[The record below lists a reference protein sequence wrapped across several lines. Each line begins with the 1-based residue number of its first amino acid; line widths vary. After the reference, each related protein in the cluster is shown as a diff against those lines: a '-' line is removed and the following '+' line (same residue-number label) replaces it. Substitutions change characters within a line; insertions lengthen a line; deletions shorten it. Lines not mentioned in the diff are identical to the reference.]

1 MLFLFFSCFG
11 KDLYK
16 FLMRTPWQR
25 LMHRWWGYLNVPGY
39 IYATATAGI
48 SGIGSREFLGW
59 LPKTPRRTV
68 ATWYCNMGV
77 NPKICGFL
85 HQTHGFFLEMIMT
98 WGCLEGTIIE
108 GNTHILQY
116 HLSVWGSQLA
126 LWEGKRT
133 RDHQVTL
140 AILTGDGDQLIS
152 YETPGV
158 ERVDC
163 QDWVLQWIGWNKIFW
178 VQSPMKQRVVL
189 LQNPLQTQL
198 LWWMTLYDSCNVANM
213 LSFPHQSGD

>member
-1 MLFLFFSCFG
+1 
-11 KDLYK
+11 
-16 FLMRTPWQR
+16 
-25 LMHRWWGYLNVPGY
+25 
-39 IYATATAGI
+39 
-48 SGIGSREFLGW
+48 
-59 LPKTPRRTV
+59 
-68 ATWYCNMGV
+68 MGV

-126 LWEGKRT
+126 LWEGERT

-163 QDWVLQWIGWNKIFW
+163 QD
-178 VQSPMKQRVVL
+178 
-189 LQNPLQTQL
+189 
-198 LWWMTLYDSCNVANM
+198 
-213 LSFPHQSGD
+213 